1 MLRPPFRSLLR
12 PLIVASLGLALALPA
27 HAAPDG
33 GKSAGKRLSA
43 AEEAERI
50 TRAGQADLLG
60 RTVFQVLVG
69 EIALQRGQTDLALNA
84 YVDLARRTRD
94 PKVLARAT
102 EIAIFAR
109 QYEGALELTRTWT
122 DIEPDSPQARQ
133 TLATILVL
141 LNRVDELAPQISALL
156 AQDKPNLGDNLL
168 RLNRMLSRHGDK
180 QAVQRL
186 VDKVAEPYQG
196 VAEAHYAM
204 ATAAANANDNLRASL
219 ESSRALELRPDWEMA
234 ALLQAQIL
242 ARSSTA
248 IAIPPLSRFV
258 EANPQ
263 SKDARLTLARLY
275 IAEKRYDE
283 SRQQFE
289 RLLKD
294 NPNNPEVI
302 YPVAMLALQ
311 QNDLETG
318 KAQLE
323 KLLSTDFP
331 DRSTVHFFLGQ
342 VEEEQKHP
350 EAAIEHY
357 KQVAAGEQLLPARG
371 RAAQLYLQ
379 QGKLE
384 EARKIIRETPTR
396 NAQEKTQAL
405 LSEAQLLRDAKRPE
419 EAFSLL
425 DAALKKQPDNV
436 DFLYDAALLAERLGK
451 LDVLESLLRR
461 VLAIKPDHAHALN
474 ALGYSLAD
482 RNLRLPEARELIEK
496 ASKLAPEDPFIMD
509 SLGWVVFRQGNGEE
523 ALKILEKAYALKA
536 DPEIAAHLGEVQW
549 SLGRQ
554 ADARKTWQ
562 EAARQN
568 PDNETL
574 DATIKKYQR

>member
-1 MLRPPFRSLLR
+1 MLRPPFRSLFR

-27 HAAPDG
+27 HAAGEG
-33 GKSAGKRLSA
+33 GKAASKRLSP

-50 TRAGQADLLG
+50 TRAGQSDLLG
-60 RTVFQVLVG
+60 RTVFQVLAG

-109 QYEGALELTRTWT
+109 QYEGALELTRIWR

-133 TLATILVL
+133 TLATILIL
-141 LNRVDELAPQISALL
+141 LNRIDELAPQISALL
-156 AQDKPNLGDNLL
+156 AQDKPNLGENLL
-168 RLNRMLSRHGDK
+168 RLNRMLNRHGDK

-219 ESSRALELRPDWEMA
+219 ESARALELKPDWEMA

-242 ARSSTA
+242 ARSSPA
-248 IAIPPLSRFV
+248 IAIAPLSRFV
-258 EANPQ
+258 DANPQ
-263 SKDARLTLARLY
+263 SRDARLTLARLY
-275 IAEKRYDE
+275 IAEKRYSE

-289 RLLKD
+289 RLLRD

-323 KLLSTDFP
+323 KLLGTDFP

-342 VEEEQKHP
+342 VEEELKHP
-350 EAAIEHY
+350 DIAIDHY
-357 KQVAAGEQLLPARG
+357 KQVMAGEQLFPARG

-384 EARKIIRETPTR
+384 EARRIIRETPTR
-396 NAQEKTQAL
+396 NAQEKTQVL

-419 EAFSLL
+419 EAYALL
-425 DAALKKQPDNV
+425 DAAIKKQPDNI
-436 DFLYDAALLAERLGK
+436 DLLYDASLLAERLGK
-451 LDVLESLLRR
+451 LDLLESLLRR
-461 VLAIKPDHAHALN
+461 VLTLKPDHAHALN

-482 RNLRLPEARELIEK
+482 RNLRLKEARDLIEK

-509 SLGWVVFRQGNGEE
+509 SLGWVLFRQGDSAE
-523 ALKILEKAYALKA
+523 ALKVLEKAYALKA
-536 DPEIAAHLGEVQW
+536 DPEIAAHLGEVLW
-549 SLGRQ
+549 TLGRQ
-554 ADARKTWQ
+554 DDARKTWQ
-562 EAARQN
+562 EAARQD
-568 PDNETL
+568 PGNETL
-574 DATIKKYQR
+574 SATLKKYQP